1 MEVYT
6 AGFTKWLAKDFF
18 NLLENLKI
26 NKLIDIRL
34 RPNSQLSG
42 FTRGVNFSYFLENL
56 SNVKYEHQIKLA
68 PTKELLNKRRNEGLN
83 WQDFESEYVKLLDK
97 DILNYCLNE
106 ISNQNIL
113 FLCSETEPQ
122 FCHRRI
128 LTDKLCSFNPNLE
141 IVHLVPK

>member
-18 NLLENLKI
+18 CQLKDLKI
-26 NKLIDIRL
+26 HKLIDIRL

-42 FTRGVNFSYFLENL
+42 FTREVNFSFFLENL
-56 SNVKYEHQIKLA
+56 SNVKYEHQLSLA
-68 PTKELLNKRRNEGLN
+68 PTKELLNKRRNEGLS
-83 WQDFESEYVKLLDK
+83 WQDFEFEYLNLLTK
-97 DILNYCLNE
+97 GVLEYCLNE

-128 LTDKLCSFNPNLE
+128 LTDKLCSLDSDLE
-141 IVHLVPK
+141 VIHLIPT